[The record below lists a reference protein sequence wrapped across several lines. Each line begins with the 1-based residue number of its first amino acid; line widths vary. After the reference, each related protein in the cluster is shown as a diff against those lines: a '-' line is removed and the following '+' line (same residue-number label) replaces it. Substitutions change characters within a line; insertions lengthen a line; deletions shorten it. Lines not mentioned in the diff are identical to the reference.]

1 MAEFSISYGELE
13 SRPVFNITAK
23 CGHSFR
29 EYRRPEL
36 AIERWLGAYGELERC
51 PDCVEK
57 DFQDLLDQ
65 ADYQLNP
72 DTRALRLERIDGVIS
87 IEWTRIPTVE
97 DSEGEGGGSGG
108 KDDPAS

>member
-36 AIERWLGAYGELERC
+36 TVSWRG
-51 PDCVEK
+51 V
-57 DFQDLLDQ
+57 
-65 ADYQLNP
+65 
-72 DTRALRLERIDGVIS
+72 RIVWRKTFRTC
-87 IEWTRIPTVE
+87 WTKPIT
-97 DSEGEGGGSGG
+97 S
-108 KDDPAS
+108 

>member
-1 MAEFSISYGELE
+1 MAEFSISYGEWE

-29 EYRRPEL
+29 EYRKPEVT
-36 AIERWLGAYGELERC
+36 IERWLGAFGELGKC
-51 PDCVEK
+51 PECVEK
-57 DFQDLLDQ
+57 DLQDLLDQ

-72 DTRALRLERIDGVIS
+72 DTRALGLERLDGVVS

-97 DSEGEGGGSGG
+97 DPEGEGGRSGD
-108 KDDPAS
+108 KDAPDS

>member
-36 AIERWLGAYGELERC
+36 TIERWLGAYGELERVSGLC
-51 PDCVEK
+51 GERLSGPVGPSRLPVESRH
-57 DFQDLLDQ
+57 QGPRVG
-65 ADYQLNP
+65 AH
-72 DTRALRLERIDGVIS
+72 
-87 IEWTRIPTVE
+87 
-97 DSEGEGGGSGG
+97 
-108 KDDPAS
+108 